1 MSNTM
6 KEPAKG
12 NSLKDQ
18 LLLTPEIPEEG
29 ITKNPLQSL
38 RLQWNNLTYTLKKN
52 NKKILKNVFGEARP
66 GEITALIGQSGAGK
80 TSLLNI
86 LAQIYSKKIGK
97 VEGDIS
103 INNSKITTRF
113 VTSVS
118 SYLRQEDIYHTFFS
132 PDELLTFAA
141 NLRLKGSDEQK
152 KAEIDKLIRDLN
164 LSKCRETQVGSFEK
178 KGVSGGEKRRISLG
192 LELLVNP
199 PIIFLD
205 EPTSG
210 LDSFT
215 ALLVMGLLKKEAK

>member
-1 MSNTM
+1 MQH
-6 KEPAKG
+6 AKPDG
-12 NSLKDQ
+12 SLNDQ
-18 LLLTPEIPEEG
+18 LLLEEE
-29 ITKNPLQSL
+29 PLTDIEGERVQPL
-38 RLQWNNLTYTLKKN
+38 HLQWHNLNYSLKQGT
-52 NKKILKNVFGEARP
+52 KKQILKNVFGEARP
-66 GEITALIGQSGAGK
+66 GEITAIIGQSGAGK

-86 LAQIYSKKIGK
+86 LAQIVTKRTANIT
-97 VEGDIS
+97 GDVTV
-103 INNSKITTRF
+103 NSSRITSSF

-118 SYLRQEDIYHTFFS
+118 SYLRQDDIYHSFFS
-132 PDELLTFAA
+132 PDELLGFAA
-141 NLRLKGSDEQK
+141 KLRVRGTDKQRQG
-152 KAEIDKLIRDLN
+152 EIDKLVQDLN
-164 LSKCRETQVGSFEK
+164 LEKCRATAVGNFEK